1 MFRDVTPETTA
12 IGEASVHYLR
22 SSHAIH
28 QIVKSCP
35 DAKFVVMLRD
45 PLEFLPSYHTQM
57 VFSLTENLTDFAD
70 AWQTSLRTLE
80 RDGIEAFTCEPELLN
95 YSAAA
100 MFGQQIQRLLQVV
113 DRDKVLFLEF
123 ETLKRQP
130 RLLYQQVVAHIGA
143 VDDGRSDFPVHNAA
157 HASRSNWLAGTL
169 RKVQRASRGW
179 AHQTWMRPVRNLG
192 SSLWQW
198 NQTGRARNPM
208 TNDLRAELAEH
219 FAADRELVGKLTGL
233 DVTHWLKTT
242 SLAH

>member
-22 SSHAIH
+22 SIHAIH

-100 MFGQQIQRLLQVV
+100 MF
-113 DRDKVLFLEF
+113 
-123 ETLKRQP
+123 
-130 RLLYQQVVAHIGA
+130 
-143 VDDGRSDFPVHNAA
+143 
-157 HASRSNWLAGTL
+157 
-169 RKVQRASRGW
+169 
-179 AHQTWMRPVRNLG
+179 
-192 SSLWQW
+192 
-198 NQTGRARNPM
+198 
-208 TNDLRAELAEH
+208 
-219 FAADRELVGKLTGL
+219 
-233 DVTHWLKTT
+233 
-242 SLAH
+242 